1 MRLFADWG
9 TQIVAG
15 ANIDSDNSSTWA
27 TGVDDAAFDPVSNCG
42 FGDAVNS
49 GAFFN
54 CVVMLHFNAFQRSR
68 LSDKTPIWNFVGRVG
83 SSSLSYRRSIQFK
96 IERRD
101 ITRCHSGARTHVFS
115 YK

>member
-1 MRLFADWG
+1 VRFLADWG
-9 TQIVAG
+9 AEIVAG
-15 ANIDSDNSSTWA
+15 ANVDSYDSTARATSFNSTTLNPIADS
-27 TGVDDAAFDPVSNCG
+27 G
-42 FGDAVNS
+42 FRNAVNS
-49 GAFFN
+49 GAIFN

-68 LSDKTPIWNFVGRVG
+68 LSDKIPIWNFVGRVG